1 MPPVFVPLAHLRS
14 TKNIPITVIVNVQT
28 ALYVD
33 RPMGMKGVG
42 MEFSDRVGR
51 LRDDAHAPLY
61 VQLQQLVR
69 TAIERKILQQDDA
82 IPPERDLAVEYD
94 VSRITVRK
102 AIEGLAKEGLVVRR
116 RGAGTFVA
124 ARVDKSFSKLSS
136 FSEDMVARGRV
147 PSSAWVSKS
156 TGLVTPEESMSLG
169 LSPGAPVYRFQ
180 RMRYA
185 DDVPMA
191 VEYATIAGNCLPG
204 VDAVGDSLY
213 AALEAAGSRPVR
225 ALQRLRAMAFPA
237 EQARRLGVETGHA
250 GLFIERRGFLADG
263 DTVEFTQSYYRGDAY
278 DVVAELNA
286 S

>member
-1 MPPVFVPLAHLRS
+1 MSAPSSLL
-14 TKNIPITVIVNVQT
+14 T
-28 ALYVD
+28 D
-33 RPMGMKGVG
+33 RPSALPVA
-42 MEFSDRVGR
+42 ETTFSERVGQ
-51 LRDDAHAPLY
+51 LRGDAHAPLY

-69 TAIERKILQQDDA
+69 SAIERRILQQDDA
-82 IPPERDLAVEYD
+82 IPPERDLAAEYA

-102 AIEGLAKEGLVVRR
+102 AIEGLANEGLVVRR

-147 PSSAWVSKS
+147 PSSSWVSKS
-156 TGLVTPEESMSLG
+156 AGLVTPEESMSLG
-169 LSPGAPVYRFQ
+169 LSPGTPVYRFQ
-180 RMRYA
+180 RMRFA

-191 VEYATIAGNCLPG
+191 VEYSAIAGHCLPN
-204 VDAVGDSLY
+204 VDAVGESLY
-213 AALEAAGSRPVR
+213 AALEVTGCRPVR

-237 EQARRLGVETGHA
+237 EQAKRLGVEVGHA